1 MIIFYHHNDYADTK
15 FIYFLSFNEN
25 LQLRICESIDL
36 TVFSTLFVEICWHY
50 FLEIIRE
57 VGKLFLRAS
66 ENIVFVIDLR
76 RFKVSQILE
85 DALPLSADGV
95 LKW

>member
-1 MIIFYHHNDYADTK
+1 MFP
-15 FIYFLSFNEN
+15 EN
-25 LQLRICESIDL
+25 M
-36 TVFSTLFVEICWHY
+36 
-50 FLEIIRE
+50 
-57 VGKLFLRAS
+57 
-66 ENIVFVIDLR
+66 VFVIDLR